1 MALLSHWGS
10 VDALLGASAQA
21 LTQVG
26 LSEAQVRAL
35 TQPNWT
41 HIDRQFDWMQRT
53 HTQMQ
58 VYTAPEYPPQLRE
71 ISSLPLVLFV
81 QGNPAL
87 LHQPQLA
94 MVGARTPTAKG
105 REIAQHFAE
114 VLGRAGL
121 VITSGLALG
130 IDGASHQGALIAS
143 AKTIAVLGCGLDTI
157 YPQAHQG
164 LAQEILAAG
173 GSLVSEFL
181 PGTLP
186 RAQHFPRRNRIIS
199 GLSLGVLVVEAA
211 NKSGSL
217 ITARYA
223 LEQNREVFA
232 IPGAIHNPLAKG
244 CHQLLKQGAKLVE
257 TAQDVLEELPEFRQ
271 SFQVADFEP
280 ILKPDKMLPDTKL
293 AAEQV
298 AALPMRS
305 DKSSSKQ
312 SHEVLKVE
320 PMDQVLLKCLGFETT
335 PVDVIIQRTGLSAEQ
350 VSSRL
355 LMLELQG
362 QVLQVPGGYV
372 KRNA

>member
-355 LMLELQG
+355 SMLELQG